1 MKDRFEIMSQEE
13 KTRAIDSF
21 YKEAG
26 IKKPT
31 GTRKK
36 KRWITV
42 AVAAC
47 IVLVFSFTPAG
58 TSAWAK
64 AREAFMGIGQ
74 YLGNSAEDDYVS
86 VIDQTQ
92 KKGDIT
98 FTLNEVVA
106 SDYQMRFSVTV
117 EKDDGTIVR
126 LRDVGLHGPTYI
138 NGLKLGNIANGD
150 DIDSYG
156 VGPYGSKRD
165 GNRGIYFESIDY
177 SYDMPLYPEIKTSFY
192 AEGQR
197 FYFEFTL
204 DNKKFKEA
212 TKEVEINKV
221 FDTPRGE
228 VHIGKLVISPIEQYI
243 TIENKDE
250 IDEIYGLYL
259 YGTDE
264 TGDNVDFLTIYDGN
278 MFGAREN
285 KDDTSYELNYD
296 VKSYTLQFKYSNYD
310 GNGLIPVGEPFT
322 IDIP

>member
-1 MKDRFEIMSQEE
+1 MKDRFEIMTQEE

-36 KRWITV
+36 KRWISV

-106 SDYQMRFSVTV
+106 SNYQMRFSVTV
-117 EKDDGTIVR
+117 EKDDGTVLR
-126 LRDVGLHGPTYI
+126 LRDVCEQVTFI
-138 NGLKLGNIANGD
+138 NGLRIGGSED
-150 DIDSYG
+150 DIMGYGSGSYG
-156 VGPYGSKRD
+156 GKRD
-165 GNRGIYFESIDY
+165 GNKGIYFLNISYE
-177 SYDMPLYPEIKTSFY
+177 YDMPLYPEIKTSFY
-192 AEGQR
+192 AEDQC
-197 FYFEFTL
+197 FDFKFIL
-204 DNKKFKEA
+204 DNKRFKEA

-221 FDTPRGE
+221 FDTSGGE
-228 VHIGKLVISPIEQYI
+228 VHLGKLIISPIDQSI
-243 TIENKDE
+243 TVENKEDIE
-250 IDEIYGLYL
+250 EPLYL
-259 YGTDE
+259 EGTDE
-264 TGDNVDFLTIYDGN
+264 TGDKVDFFNFCTNDMWGSRIND
-278 MFGAREN
+278 
-285 KDDTSYELNYD
+285 DDTSYELNYD
-296 VKSYTLQFKYSNYD
+296 VKSYTLQFSYD
-310 GNGLIPVGEPFT
+310 DLETDELVYVGEPFT

>member
-36 KRWITV
+36 KRWISV

-106 SDYQMRFSVTV
+106 SNYQMRFSVTV
-117 EKDDGTIVR
+117 EKDDGTVLR
-126 LRDVGLHGPTYI
+126 LRDVCEQVTFI
-138 NGLKLGNIANGD
+138 NGLRIGGSED
-150 DIDSYG
+150 DIMGYGSGSYG
-156 VGPYGSKRD
+156 GKRD
-165 GNRGIYFESIDY
+165 GNKGIYFLNISYE
-177 SYDMPLYPEIKTSFY
+177 YDMPLYPEIKTSFY
-192 AEGQR
+192 AENQR
-197 FYFEFTL
+197 FDFKFIL

-221 FDTPRGE
+221 FDTAGGK
-228 VHIGKLVISPIEQYI
+228 VHLGKLIISPIDQSI
-243 TIENKDE
+243 TVENKEDIE
-250 IDEIYGLYL
+250 EPLYL
-259 YGTDE
+259 EGTDE
-264 TGDNVDFLTIYDGN
+264 TGDKVDFFNFCDCDMWGSRIND
-278 MFGAREN
+278 
-285 KDDTSYELNYD
+285 DDTSYELSYD
-296 VKSYTLQFKYSNYD
+296 VKSYTLQFSYHDLETDERIS
-310 GNGLIPVGEPFT
+310 VGEPFT

>member
-1 MKDRFEIMSQEE
+1 MKDRFEIMTQEE

-36 KRWITV
+36 KRWISV

-58 TSAWAK
+58 TSTWAK

-106 SDYQMRFSVTV
+106 SNYQMRFSVTV
-117 EKDDGTIVR
+117 EKDDGTVLR
-126 LRDVGLHGPTYI
+126 LRDVGEQVTFI
-138 NGLKLGNIANGD
+138 NGLRIGGSED
-150 DIDSYG
+150 DIMGYGSGSYG
-156 VGPYGSKRD
+156 GKRD
-165 GNRGIYFESIDY
+165 GNKGIYFLNIKYE
-177 SYDMPLYPEIKTSFY
+177 YDMPLYPEIKTSFY
-192 AEGQR
+192 AEDQR
-197 FYFEFTL
+197 FDFKFIL
-204 DNKKFKEA
+204 DNKRFKEA

-221 FDTPRGE
+221 FDTSGGE
-228 VHIGKLVISPIEQYI
+228 VHIGKLIITPIDQSI
-243 TIENKDE
+243 TVENKEDIE
-250 IDEIYGLYL
+250 EPLYL
-259 YGTDE
+259 EGTDE
-264 TGDNVDFLTIYDGN
+264 TGDKVDFLNFCTHDMWGSRIND
-278 MFGAREN
+278 
-285 KDDTSYELNYD
+285 DDTSYELNYD
-296 VKSYTLQFKYSNYD
+296 VKSYTLQFSYD
-310 GNGLIPVGEPFT
+310 DLETDELVYVGEPFT

>member
-36 KRWITV
+36 KRWISV

-74 YLGNSAEDDYVS
+74 YLGNSSEDDYVT

-106 SDYQMRFSVTV
+106 SNYQMRFSVTV
-117 EKDDGTIVR
+117 EKDDGTVLR
-126 LRDVGLHGPTYI
+126 LRDVCEQVTFI
-138 NGLKLGNIANGD
+138 NGLRIGGSED
-150 DIDSYG
+150 DIMGYGSGSYG
-156 VGPYGSKRD
+156 GKRD
-165 GNRGIYFESIDY
+165 GNKGIYFLNIKYE
-177 SYDMPLYPEIKTSFY
+177 YDMPLYPEIKTSFY
-192 AEGQR
+192 AEDQR
-197 FYFEFTL
+197 FDFKFTL
-204 DNKKFKEA
+204 DNKRFKEA

-221 FDTPRGE
+221 FDTSGGE
-228 VHIGKLVISPIEQYI
+228 VHIGKLIISPIDQSI
-243 TIENKDE
+243 TVENKEDIE
-250 IDEIYGLYL
+250 EPLYL
-259 YGTDE
+259 EGTDE
-264 TGDNVDFLTIYDGN
+264 TGDKVDFFNFCTNDMWGSRIND
-278 MFGAREN
+278 
-285 KDDTSYELNYD
+285 DDTSYELNYD
-296 VKSYTLQFKYSNYD
+296 VKSYTLQFSYD
-310 GNGLIPVGEPFT
+310 DLETDELVYVGEPFT

>member
-36 KRWITV
+36 KRWISV

-126 LRDVGLHGPTYI
+126 LRDVCEQVTFI
-138 NGLKLGNIANGD
+138 NGLRIGGSED
-150 DIDSYG
+150 DIMGYGSGSYG
-156 VGPYGSKRD
+156 GKRD
-165 GNRGIYFESIDY
+165 GNKGIYFLNIKYE
-177 SYDMPLYPEIKTSFY
+177 YDMPLYPEIKASFY
-192 AEGQR
+192 AEDQR
-197 FYFEFTL
+197 FDFKFIL
-204 DNKKFKEA
+204 DNKRFKEA

-221 FDTPRGE
+221 FDTSGGE
-228 VHIGKLVISPIEQYI
+228 VHIGKLIITPIDQSI
-243 TIENKDE
+243 TVENKEDIE
-250 IDEIYGLYL
+250 EPLYL
-259 YGTDE
+259 EGTDE
-264 TGDNVDFLTIYDGN
+264 TGDKVDFFNFCTNDMWGSRIND
-278 MFGAREN
+278 
-285 KDDTSYELNYD
+285 DDTSYELNYD
-296 VKSYTLQFKYSNYD
+296 VKSYTLQFSYD
-310 GNGLIPVGEPFT
+310 DLETDELVYVGEPFT

>member
-36 KRWITV
+36 KRWISV

-58 TSAWAK
+58 TSTWAK

-74 YLGNSAEDDYVS
+74 YLGNSAEDEYVT

-106 SDYQMRFSVTV
+106 SNYQMRFSVTV
-117 EKDDGTIVR
+117 EKDDGTVLR
-126 LRDVGLHGPTYI
+126 LRDVCEQVTFI
-138 NGLKLGNIANGD
+138 NGLRIGGSED
-150 DIDSYG
+150 DIMGYGSGSYG
-156 VGPYGSKRD
+156 GKRD
-165 GNRGIYFESIDY
+165 GNKGIYFLNIKYE
-177 SYDMPLYPEIKTSFY
+177 YDMPLYPEIKASFY
-192 AEGQR
+192 AEDQR
-197 FYFEFTL
+197 FDFKFIL
-204 DNKKFKEA
+204 DNKRFKEA

-221 FDTPRGE
+221 FDTSGGE
-228 VHIGKLVISPIEQYI
+228 VHIGKLIITPIDQSI
-243 TIENKDE
+243 TVENKEDIE
-250 IDEIYGLYL
+250 EPLYL
-259 YGTDE
+259 EGTDE
-264 TGDNVDFLTIYDGN
+264 TGDKVDFFNFCHHDMWGSRIND
-278 MFGAREN
+278 
-285 KDDTSYELNYD
+285 DDTSYELNYD
-296 VKSYTLQFKYSNYD
+296 VKSYTLQFSYHD
-310 GNGLIPVGEPFT
+310 LETDELIYVGEPFT

>member
-36 KRWITV
+36 KRWISV

-74 YLGNSAEDDYVS
+74 YLGNSAEDDYVT

-106 SDYQMRFSVTV
+106 SNYQMRFSVTV

-197 FYFEFTL
+197 FDFEFTL

-264 TGDNVDFLTIYDGN
+264 TGDNVDFSTIYDGN

>member
-36 KRWITV
+36 KRWISV

-58 TSAWAK
+58 TSTWAK

-117 EKDDGTIVR
+117 EKDDGTVLR
-126 LRDVGLHGPTYI
+126 LRDVCEQVTFI
-138 NGLKLGNIANGD
+138 NGLRIGGSED
-150 DIDSYG
+150 DIMGYGSGSYG
-156 VGPYGSKRD
+156 GKRD
-165 GNRGIYFESIDY
+165 GNKGIYFLNIKYE
-177 SYDMPLYPEIKTSFY
+177 YDMPLYPEIKASFY
-192 AEGQR
+192 AEDQR
-197 FYFEFTL
+197 FDFKFIL
-204 DNKKFKEA
+204 DNKRFKEA

-221 FDTPRGE
+221 FDTSGGE
-228 VHIGKLVISPIEQYI
+228 VHIGKLIITPIDQSI
-243 TIENKDE
+243 TVENKEDIE
-250 IDEIYGLYL
+250 EPLCL
-259 YGTDE
+259 EGTDE
-264 TGDNVDFLTIYDGN
+264 TGDKVDFFNFCHHDMWGSRIND
-278 MFGAREN
+278 
-285 KDDTSYELNYD
+285 DDTSYELNYD
-296 VKSYTLQFKYSNYD
+296 VKSYTLQFSYD
-310 GNGLIPVGEPFT
+310 DLETDELVPVGEPFT

>member
-26 IKKPT
+26 IKKPM

-36 KRWITV
+36 KRWISV

-74 YLGNSAEDDYVS
+74 YLGNSAEDDYVT

-106 SDYQMRFSVTV
+106 SNYQMRFSVTV
-117 EKDDGTIVR
+117 EKDDGTVLR
-126 LRDVGLHGPTYI
+126 LRDVCEQVTFI
-138 NGLKLGNIANGD
+138 NGLRIGGSED
-150 DIDSYG
+150 DIMGYGSGSYG
-156 VGPYGSKRD
+156 GKRD
-165 GNRGIYFESIDY
+165 GNKGIYFLNIKYE
-177 SYDMPLYPEIKTSFY
+177 YDMPLYPEIKTSFY
-192 AEGQR
+192 AEDQR
-197 FYFEFTL
+197 FDFKFTL
-204 DNKKFKEA
+204 DNKRFKEA

-221 FDTPRGE
+221 FDTSGGE
-228 VHIGKLVISPIEQYI
+228 VHIGKLIISPIDQSI
-243 TIENKDE
+243 TVENKEDIE
-250 IDEIYGLYL
+250 EPLYL
-259 YGTDE
+259 EGTDE
-264 TGDNVDFLTIYDGN
+264 TGDKVDFFNFCTNDMWGSRIND
-278 MFGAREN
+278 
-285 KDDTSYELNYD
+285 DDTSYELNYD
-296 VKSYTLQFKYSNYD
+296 VKSYTLQFSYD
-310 GNGLIPVGEPFT
+310 DLETDELVYVGEPFT

>member
-36 KRWITV
+36 KRWISV

-117 EKDDGTIVR
+117 EKDDGTVLR
-126 LRDVGLHGPTYI
+126 LRDVCEQVTFI
-138 NGLKLGNIANGD
+138 NGLRIGGSED
-150 DIDSYG
+150 DIMGYGSGSYG
-156 VGPYGSKRD
+156 GKRD
-165 GNRGIYFESIDY
+165 GNKGIYFLNIKYE
-177 SYDMPLYPEIKTSFY
+177 YDMPLYPEIKASFY
-192 AEGQR
+192 AEDQR
-197 FYFEFTL
+197 FDFKFIL
-204 DNKKFKEA
+204 DNKRFKEA

-221 FDTPRGE
+221 FDTSGGE
-228 VHIGKLVISPIEQYI
+228 VHIGKLIISPIDQSI
-243 TIENKDE
+243 TVENKEDIE
-250 IDEIYGLYL
+250 EPLYL
-259 YGTDE
+259 EGTDE
-264 TGDNVDFLTIYDGN
+264 TGDKVDFFNFCTNDMWGSRIND
-278 MFGAREN
+278 
-285 KDDTSYELNYD
+285 DDTSYELNYD
-296 VKSYTLQFKYSNYD
+296 VKSYTLQFSYD
-310 GNGLIPVGEPFT
+310 DLETDELVYVGEPFT

>member
-36 KRWITV
+36 KRWISV

-58 TSAWAK
+58 ISTWAK

-74 YLGNSAEDDYVS
+74 YLGNSAEDDYVT

-106 SDYQMRFSVTV
+106 SNYQMRFSVTV
-117 EKDDGTIVR
+117 EKDDGTVLR
-126 LRDVGLHGPTYI
+126 LRDVCEQVTFI
-138 NGLKLGNIANGD
+138 NGLRIGGSED
-150 DIDSYG
+150 DIMGYGSGSYG
-156 VGPYGSKRD
+156 GKRD
-165 GNRGIYFESIDY
+165 GNKGIYFLNIKYE
-177 SYDMPLYPEIKTSFY
+177 YDMPLYPEIKASFY
-192 AEGQR
+192 AEDQR
-197 FYFEFTL
+197 FDFKFIL
-204 DNKKFKEA
+204 DNKRFKEA

-221 FDTPRGE
+221 FDTSGGE
-228 VHIGKLVISPIEQYI
+228 VHIGKLIITPIDQSI
-243 TIENKDE
+243 TVENKEDIE
-250 IDEIYGLYL
+250 EPLYL
-259 YGTDE
+259 EGTDE
-264 TGDNVDFLTIYDGN
+264 TGDKVDFFNFCHHDMWGSRIND
-278 MFGAREN
+278 
-285 KDDTSYELNYD
+285 DDTSYELNYD
-296 VKSYTLQFKYSNYD
+296 VKSYTLQFSYHDLETDELVY
-310 GNGLIPVGEPFT
+310 VGEPFT

>member
-1 MKDRFEIMSQEE
+1 MKDRFEIMTQEE

-26 IKKPT
+26 IKKPM

-106 SDYQMRFSVTV
+106 SNYQMRFSVTV
-117 EKDDGTIVR
+117 EKDDGTVLR
-126 LRDVGLHGPTYI
+126 LRDVCEQVTFI
-138 NGLKLGNIANGD
+138 NGLRIGGSED
-150 DIDSYG
+150 DIMGYGSGSYG
-156 VGPYGSKRD
+156 GKRD
-165 GNRGIYFESIDY
+165 GNKGIYFLNISYE
-177 SYDMPLYPEIKTSFY
+177 YDMPLYPEIKTSFY
-192 AEGQR
+192 AEDQC
-197 FYFEFTL
+197 FDFKFIL
-204 DNKKFKEA
+204 DNKRFKEA

-221 FDTPRGE
+221 FDTSGGE
-228 VHIGKLVISPIEQYI
+228 VHLGKLIISPIDQSI
-243 TIENKDE
+243 TVENKEDIE
-250 IDEIYGLYL
+250 EPLYL
-259 YGTDE
+259 EGTDE
-264 TGDNVDFLTIYDGN
+264 TGDKVDFFNFCTNDMWGSRIND
-278 MFGAREN
+278 
-285 KDDTSYELNYD
+285 DDTSYELNYD
-296 VKSYTLQFKYSNYD
+296 VKSYTLQFSYD
-310 GNGLIPVGEPFT
+310 DLETDELVYVGEPFT

>member
-36 KRWITV
+36 KRWISV

-58 TSAWAK
+58 TSTWAK

-106 SDYQMRFSVTV
+106 SNYQMRFSVTV
-117 EKDDGTIVR
+117 EKDDGTVLR
-126 LRDVGLHGPTYI
+126 LRDVCEQVTFI
-138 NGLKLGNIANGD
+138 NGLRIGGSED
-150 DIDSYG
+150 DIMGYGSGSYG
-156 VGPYGSKRD
+156 GKRD
-165 GNRGIYFESIDY
+165 GNKGIYFLNISYE
-177 SYDMPLYPEIKTSFY
+177 YDMPLYPEIKTSFY
-192 AEGQR
+192 AEDQC
-197 FYFEFTL
+197 FDFKFIL
-204 DNKKFKEA
+204 DNKRFKEA

-221 FDTPRGE
+221 FDTSGGE
-228 VHIGKLVISPIEQYI
+228 VHLGKLIISPIDQSI
-243 TIENKDE
+243 TVENKEDIE
-250 IDEIYGLYL
+250 EPLYL
-259 YGTDE
+259 EGTDE
-264 TGDNVDFLTIYDGN
+264 TGDKVDFFNFCTNDMWGSRIND
-278 MFGAREN
+278 
-285 KDDTSYELNYD
+285 DDTSYELNYD
-296 VKSYTLQFKYSNYD
+296 VKSYTLQFSYD
-310 GNGLIPVGEPFT
+310 DLETDELVYVGEPFT

>member
-36 KRWITV
+36 KRWISV

-58 TSAWAK
+58 TSTWAK

-74 YLGNSAEDDYVS
+74 YLGNSAQDDYVS

-126 LRDVGLHGPTYI
+126 LRDVCEQVTFI
-138 NGLKLGNIANGD
+138 NGLRIGGSED
-150 DIDSYG
+150 DIMGYGSGSYG
-156 VGPYGSKRD
+156 GKRD
-165 GNRGIYFESIDY
+165 GNKGIYFLNIKYE
-177 SYDMPLYPEIKTSFY
+177 YDMPLYPEIKTSFY
-192 AEGQR
+192 AEDQR
-197 FYFEFTL
+197 FDFKFIL
-204 DNKKFKEA
+204 DNKRFKEA

-221 FDTPRGE
+221 FDTSGGE
-228 VHIGKLVISPIEQYI
+228 VHIGKLIISPIDQSI
-243 TIENKDE
+243 TVENKEDIE
-250 IDEIYGLYL
+250 EPLYL
-259 YGTDE
+259 EGTDE
-264 TGDNVDFLTIYDGN
+264 TGDKVDFFNFCTNDMWGSRIND
-278 MFGAREN
+278 
-285 KDDTSYELNYD
+285 DDTSYELNYD
-296 VKSYTLQFKYSNYD
+296 VKSYTLQFSYD
-310 GNGLIPVGEPFT
+310 DLETDELVYVGEPFT